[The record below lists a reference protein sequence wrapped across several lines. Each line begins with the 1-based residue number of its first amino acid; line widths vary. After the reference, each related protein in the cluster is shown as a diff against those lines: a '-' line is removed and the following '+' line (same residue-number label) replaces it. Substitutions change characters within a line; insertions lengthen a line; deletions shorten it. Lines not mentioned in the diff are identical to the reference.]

1 MMSKN
6 SQANQTK
13 DRLSFALQM
22 EENNLSELLKQ
33 TQGTSDALSPA
44 MNVFLTFQ
52 QQFLQTLNEAALM
65 EADTIALPPIA
76 SNIIPDEAE
85 WQLIIA
91 AYAQTNQ
98 DPAQQFL
105 RLWLVNSV
113 FEKTAAFYR
122 QVSSSSTSPAVR
134 LFTSSLAEIKKIMA
148 RRVESILRV
157 CINKSWEQLGFCPFP
172 LN

>member
-1 MMSKN
+1 MSKN
-6 SQANQTK
+6 TQANKSK
-13 DRLSFALQM
+13 DRLDFALQM

-33 TQGTSDALSPA
+33 TQESSDALLPA

-52 QQFLQTLNEAALM
+52 QQFLQTLKDATLTEVDA
-65 EADTIALPPIA
+65 IAFPSIT

-85 WQLIIA
+85 WQMVIA
-91 AYAQTNQ
+91 TYAKTIQ

-105 RLWLVNSV
+105 RLWLVNSI

-122 QVSSSSTSPAVR
+122 QVSISSASPAVR
-134 LFTSSLAEIKKIMA
+134 LFASSSAELKKIMA
-148 RRVESILRV
+148 RRVESVLRV
-157 CINKSWEQLGFCPFP
+157 CINKSWEKLGFCPFP